1 MKTYAYLPYL
11 RKLALLGASAGMMA
25 AGAAQAAI
33 TVRDDAGNS
42 VTLAKPAQRVIAM
55 APHIT
60 ELLFAA
66 GGGERVVGAMNFSD
80 YPEAAK
86 RLPLIGSDAQID
98 LERVLALRPDL
109 LVVWQSGNTA
119 RQIEQLKSLGVPVF
133 YSEPKKLEQVATS
146 LTRLGQLMGT
156 DAVAQAAA
164 QDYRQK
170 IAALNARYAGRPVVR
185 VFYQIWEKPIYT
197 LNGEHI
203 ASDAMRVCG
212 GQNVFADE
220 RVPAPNVS
228 SEAVLKANPEAIIGG
243 QRHDTESGIQIWRKV
258 TAMEAV
264 KRGNLF
270 MLDSELLVRAT
281 PRIADGIAVLCEKLE
296 TARQHRPAGKP

>member
-1 MKTYAYLPYL
+1 MNPLPAL
-11 RKLALLGASAGMMA
+11 RMLALLCATASVAASAN
-25 AGAAQAAI
+25 AAI
-33 TVRDDAGNS
+33 SVRDDAGNT
-42 VTLAKPAQRVIAM
+42 VTLVRPAQRVISM

-66 GGGERVVGAMNFSD
+66 GAGERVVGAINYSD

-86 RLPLIGSDAQID
+86 RLPLIGSDSQID
-98 LERVLALRPDL
+98 IERVLALRPDL

-119 RQIEQLKSLGVPVF
+119 RQLEQLKALGVPVF

-156 DAVAQAAA
+156 EAAAQAAA
-164 QDYRQK
+164 QQYQQK
-170 IAALNARYAGRPVVR
+170 IAALTARYAGKPVVR

-203 ASDAMRVCG
+203 VSDAMRVCG
-212 GQNVFADE
+212 GQNVFASQK
-220 RVPAPNVS
+220 VAAPSVS
-228 SEAVLKANPEAIIGG
+228 SEEVLRVNPEAIVGG
-243 QRHDTESGIQIWRKV
+243 ERHDAEAGIQIWRKY
-258 TAMEAV
+258 TALDAV

-281 PRIADGIAVLCEKLE
+281 PRIADGIAVLCERLE
-296 TARQHRPAGKP
+296 TARQRRPGATP

>member
-1 MKTYAYLPYL
+1 MNPPFRLL
-11 RKLALLGASAGMMA
+11 MLALLCASVAGSASA
-25 AGAAQAAI
+25 AI
-33 TVRDDAGNS
+33 SVRDDAGNT
-42 VTLAKPAQRVIAM
+42 VTLARPAQRVISM

-66 GGGERVVGAMNFSD
+66 GGGERVVGAINYSD

-86 RLPLIGSDAQID
+86 RLPLIGSDSQID
-98 LERVLALRPDL
+98 IERVLALRPDL

-119 RQIEQLKSLGVPVF
+119 RQLEQLKALGVPVF

-156 DAVAQAAA
+156 ETAA
-164 QDYRQK
+164 QTAAQQYQQK
-170 IAALNARYAGRPVVR
+170 IAALTTRYAGKPVVR

-203 ASDAMRVCG
+203 VSDAMRVCG
-212 GQNVFADE
+212 GQNVFASQK
-220 RVPAPNVS
+220 VAAPNVS
-228 SEAVLKANPEAIIGG
+228 SEEVLRVNPEAIVGG
-243 QRHDTESGIQIWRKV
+243 ERHDAEAGIQIWRKY
-258 TAMEAV
+258 TAMDAV

-270 MLDSELLVRAT
+270 MLNSELLVRAT
-281 PRIADGIAVLCEKLE
+281 PRIADGIAVLCERLE
-296 TARQHRPAGKP
+296 TARQRRPGATP

>member
-1 MKTYAYLPYL
+1 MNPPL
-11 RKLALLGASAGMMA
+11 RLLMLALLCASTAGSVR
-25 AGAAQAAI
+25 AAI
-33 TVRDDAGNS
+33 AVRDDAGNT
-42 VTLAKPAQRVIAM
+42 VTLARPAQRVISM

-66 GGGERVVGAMNFSD
+66 GGGERVVGAINYSD

-86 RLPLIGSDAQID
+86 RLPLIGSDSQID
-98 LERVLALRPDL
+98 IERVLALRPDL

-119 RQIEQLKSLGVPVF
+119 RQLEQLKALGVPVF

-156 DAVAQAAA
+156 EAAAQAAA
-164 QDYRQK
+164 QQYQQK
-170 IAALNARYAGRPVVR
+170 IAALTARYAGKPVVR

-203 ASDAMRVCG
+203 VSDALRVCG
-212 GQNVFADE
+212 GQNVFASQK
-220 RVPAPNVS
+220 VAAPNVS
-228 SEAVLKANPEAIIGG
+228 SEEVLRVNPEAIVGG
-243 QRHDTESGIQIWRKV
+243 ERHDAEAGIQIWRKYP
-258 TAMEAV
+258 AMDAV

-270 MLDSELLVRAT
+270 MLNSELLVRAT
-281 PRIADGIAVLCEKLE
+281 PRIADGIAVLCERLE
-296 TARQHRPAGKP
+296 TARQRRPGAAP